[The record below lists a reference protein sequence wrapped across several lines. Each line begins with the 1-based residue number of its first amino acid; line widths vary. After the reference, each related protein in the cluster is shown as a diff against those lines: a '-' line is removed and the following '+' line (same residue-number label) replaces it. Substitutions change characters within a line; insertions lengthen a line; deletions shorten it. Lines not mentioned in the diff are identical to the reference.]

1 MTVAL
6 MARSLRPP
14 LTGIGR
20 YTLNLARSLSELL
33 SPGSVTLYVTRDS
46 VGHNG
51 IGCERASAPLP
62 TPHELLRGLWE
73 QTLVPLDVRRR
84 GIQVYHSPNY
94 SLPLALPCTSVVTVH
109 DLAFLDPRFH
119 KLRMRFYLRV
129 LTQMSLRRADHVI
142 AVSEHT
148 KQELEARFP
157 HVAGRISVVHPGLD
171 PAFSSPPDGASIQSF
186 RQRVGQT
193 KPYILFVGA
202 IEPRKNLPRLIRAF
216 ELAMAETGLH
226 HDLVLCGPLGWRHGP
241 TIQALRS
248 SRLSHRIRQVGYIP
262 DDDLLLWYAG
272 ADLFVYPSLYEGFGL
287 PPLEAMATGTPV
299 VTSDS
304 SSLPEVVGDAAA
316 AVSPTSV
323 DAIAGAMQRVLTDR
337 DFADKLR
344 ALGPQRAMEFTWKEA
359 ASRTV
364 DIYRRLSKQ

>member
-1 MTVAL
+1 MKVAL

-20 YTLNLARSLSELL
+20 YTLNLARGLSESL
-33 SPGSVTLYVTRDS
+33 SPGSVTLFVTRDS
-46 VGHNG
+46 VDHNG
-51 IGCERASAPLP
+51 IGCERVSAPLP

-84 GIQVYHSPNY
+84 GIDVYHSPNY

-157 HVAGRISVVHPGLD
+157 QVAGRVSVVHPGLD
-171 PAFSSPPDGASIQSF
+171 PAFSSPPARDRVNAF
-186 RQRVGQT
+186 RRSVRQHR
-193 KPYILFVGA
+193 PYILFVGA

-216 ELAMAETGLH
+216 EMAMAETRLP
-226 HDLVLCGPLGWRHGP
+226 HDLVLCGPLGWRYGP
-241 TIQALRS
+241 TVQALRS
-248 SRLSHRIRQVGYIP
+248 SPLRQRIRHMGYVP
-262 DDDLLLWYAG
+262 ADDLPLWYAG
-272 ADLFVYPSLYEGFGL
+272 ADLFAYPSLCEGFGF

-299 VTSDS
+299 LTSNS
-304 SSLPEVVGDAAA
+304 SSLPEVVGEA
-316 AVSPTSV
+316 AVTAPPTSV
-323 DAIAGAMQRVLTDR
+323 EAIAGGMQRVLTDH
-337 DFADKLR
+337 DFADELR
-344 ALGPQRAMEFTWKEA
+344 VRGPQRARAFTWAEA
-359 ASRTV
+359 AARTI
-364 DIYRRLSKQ
+364 DIYRRSTEK